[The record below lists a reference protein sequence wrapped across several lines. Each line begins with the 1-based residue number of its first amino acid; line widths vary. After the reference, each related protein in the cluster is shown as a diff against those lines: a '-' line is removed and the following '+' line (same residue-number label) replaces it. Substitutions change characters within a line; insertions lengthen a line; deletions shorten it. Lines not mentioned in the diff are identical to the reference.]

1 MLFQVRRIGR
11 SMQFQ
16 NPDILYLLVVIP
28 LIIAYYIFVS
38 RRRAAMRVSTLGGER
53 MPRTL
58 RYWLRDLPM
67 VLRLSALAVLIVA
80 LARPVEA
87 HSSSESS
94 TEGIDIVLAMDISGS
109 MLAKDFEPDRI
120 TASKHLASEFAAERI
135 GDRISVVAFAGEAFT
150 QCPLTS
156 DKASVGTM
164 LSRLRSGVV
173 DDGTAIGNGLAT
185 AINRL
190 RESGAKSK
198 VVVLLTDGV
207 NNRGQISPIMAAEIA
222 RDMGIKV
229 YTIGVGTKGQAPMPA
244 VDMFGNQTYVMA
256 DVEIDEE
263 LLRKIANTTGGEY
276 FRAVDNEA
284 LKQIYSQIDEME
296 KSEVQITHYTSYEE
310 LYLGWLLLGLLLLVA
325 EFIVERIV
333 LNRIP

>member
-1 MLFQVRRIGR
+1 MVVR
-11 SMQFQ
+11 MQFQ
-16 NPDILYLLVVIP
+16 NPEILYLLAVIP
-28 LIIAYYIFVS
+28 IVIVYYIFVG
-38 RRRAAMRVSTLGGER
+38 RRRASLRVSTLGGER

-58 RYWLRDLPM
+58 RYWLRDLPI
-67 VLRLSALAVLIVA
+67 VLRVAALAVLIVA

-87 HSSSESS
+87 HSSTESS

-109 MLAKDFEPDRI
+109 MLARDFEPDRI
-120 TASKHLASEFAAERI
+120 TASKHLASEFASMRV

-190 RESGAKSK
+190 RESGSKSK

-244 VDMFGNQTYVMA
+244 VDMFGNQSYVMA
-256 DVEIDEE
+256 DVEIDEQ
-263 LLRKIANTTGGEY
+263 LLRSIAKTTGGEY

-284 LKQIYSQIDEME
+284 LKQIYARIDEME

-310 LYLGWLLLGLLLLVA
+310 LYFGWLLLGLLLLAA
-325 EFIVERIV
+325 EFAIERLV

>member
-1 MLFQVRRIGR
+1 
-11 SMQFQ
+11 MQFQ

-58 RYWLRDLPM
+58 RYWFRDLPM

-296 KSEVQITHYTSYEE
+296 KSEVQITYYTSYEE

>member
-1 MLFQVRRIGR
+1 
-11 SMQFQ
+11 MQFQ
-16 NPDILYLLVVIP
+16 NPEILYLLAVIP
-28 LIIAYYIFVS
+28 IVIVYYIFVG
-38 RRRAAMRVSTLGGER
+38 RRRASLRVTTLGTER

-58 RYWLRDLPM
+58 RYWLRDMPI
-67 VLRLSALAVLIVA
+67 VLRVAALAVLIVA

-87 HSSSESS
+87 HSSTESS

-109 MLAKDFEPDRI
+109 MLARDFEPDRI
-120 TASKHLASEFAAERI
+120 TASKHLASEFASMRV

-190 RESGAKSK
+190 RESGSKSK

-244 VDMFGNQTYVMA
+244 VDMFGNQSYVMA
-256 DVEIDEE
+256 DVEIDEQ
-263 LLRKIANTTGGEY
+263 LLRNIAKTTGGEY

-284 LKQIYSQIDEME
+284 LKQIYTRIDEME

-310 LYLGWLLLGLLLLVA
+310 LYFGWLLLGLLLLAA
-325 EFIVERIV
+325 EFAIERLV

>member
-1 MLFQVRRIGR
+1 
-11 SMQFQ
+11 MQFQ
-16 NPDILYLLVVIP
+16 NPEILYLLAVIP
-28 LIIAYYIFVS
+28 IVIVYYIFVG
-38 RRRAAMRVSTLGGER
+38 RRRASLRVTTLGTER

-58 RYWLRDLPM
+58 RYWLRDMPI
-67 VLRLSALAVLIVA
+67 VLRLAALAVLIVA

-87 HSSSESS
+87 HSSTESS

-109 MLAKDFEPDRI
+109 MLARDFEPDRI
-120 TASKHLASEFAAERI
+120 TASKHLASEFASMRV

-190 RESGAKSK
+190 RESGSKSK

-256 DVEIDEE
+256 DVEIDEQ
-263 LLRKIANTTGGEY
+263 LLRSIAKTTGGEY

-284 LKQIYSQIDEME
+284 LKQIYARIDEME

-310 LYLGWLLLGLLLLVA
+310 LYFGWLLLGLLLLAA
-325 EFIVERIV
+325 EFAMERLV